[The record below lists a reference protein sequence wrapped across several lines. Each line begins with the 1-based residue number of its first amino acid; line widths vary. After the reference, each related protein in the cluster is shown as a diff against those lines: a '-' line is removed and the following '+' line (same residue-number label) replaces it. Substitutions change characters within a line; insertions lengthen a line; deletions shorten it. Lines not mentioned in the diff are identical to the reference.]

1 MENDGKGGDGIGG
14 KRMGMGRAEGRTKEG
29 EGTAVACVVS
39 HVIERACPKSG
50 HVPNVLKGMSKERAC
65 PRRPS
70 APPGEMLQGT
80 RSHLTCITSNRMIRV
95 MVAMLTRWMIS
106 ARGTSTDSDGR
117 LFFVIFI
124 PLRLY
129 KCKMRQSRHGLASC
143 IHDLRPMEANNEAP
157 V

>member
-1 MENDGKGGDGIGG
+1 MSQERACPKNLKGHAP
-14 KRMGMGRAEGRTKEG
+14 RAGLSQEF
-29 EGTAVACVVS
+29 C
-39 HVIERACPKSG
+39 RACPKSG
-50 HVPNVLKGMSKERAC
+50 HVPNVLKGMSQERAC
-65 PRRPS
+65 PKRPS

-80 RSHLTCITSNRMIRV
+80 RSHFTCITSNRMIRV

-106 ARGTSTDSDGR
+106 ARATSTDSDGR

-124 PLRLY
+124 SLRLY

>member
-1 MENDGKGGDGIGG
+1 MCPHCTSQGRKNGFRQYGYFISTLYACCPQLYQP
-14 KRMGMGRAEGRTKEG
+14 RAEKGR
-29 EGTAVACVVS
+29 
-39 HVIERACPKSG
+39 PKSG
-50 HVPNVLKGMSKERAC
+50 LVPSILKGMSQERAC

-106 ARGTSTDSDGR
+106 ARATSTDSDGR

-124 PLRLY
+124 SLRLY
-129 KCKMRQSRHGLASC
+129 QCTMRQSSHGLAS
-143 IHDLRPMEANNEAP
+143 DLHS
-157 V
+157 